1 MSIYRGFNT
10 IGRDFGPFKLKDNA
24 LVIRD
29 FLNHLYIR
37 KGEKIHNPEFGS
49 IVWASIFEP
58 LTPALK
64 EAIRADIEKIASYDP
79 RIRLVNRI
87 IVQEYENGLRVDVQ
101 LSFSANN
108 ETASLALQFDR
119 ETQKISIMR

>member
-108 ETASLALQFDR
+108 ETTSLALQFDR